1 MNKPYRL
8 NILASYLSMSRKNV
22 DKTFWANL
30 FLFAKNRFFH
40 LKKLAK

>member
-8 NILASYLSMSRKNV
+8 NILASYLSISRKNV

-30 FLFAKNRFFH
+30 FLFAENQLLH
-40 LKKLAK
+40 LKKLRK